1 MIRQG
6 LYVWEDQVLG
16 QEFRNISCLVTQL
29 EATDSTADSERS
41 WLCAEKSLFWRA
53 LYTGNTWAAIW
64 ASSFRSSVWE
74 KFGYSEACITKN
86 GKSGHAG
93 FPQLLKPG

>member
-41 WLCAEKSLFWRA
+41 
-53 LYTGNTWAAIW
+53 
-64 ASSFRSSVWE
+64 
-74 KFGYSEACITKN
+74 
-86 GKSGHAG
+86 
-93 FPQLLKPG
+93 